1 MALIFL
7 LENGIIYSHKGSYMI
22 SVRWANINDIEE
34 MCKVNTQSW
43 LTTYKSILPK
53 DVLDKRIASEETRI
67 INTKKDLIEHPD
79 NIKLVGLVD
88 ERVVG
93 MCLAGESE
101 TNSFK
106 DAGEIYNLYLLKE
119 YQGLHLGSMMFER
132 AIIELLKQGYNDLVL
147 KCISNN
153 PSCKFYEN
161 KGGKLVEVID
171 CQIYGYP
178 VKENIYF
185 YEDIKKLMK

>member
-1 MALIFL
+1 
-7 LENGIIYSHKGSYMI
+7 MI

-34 MCKVNTQSW
+34 MCRVNTQSW
-43 LTTYKSILPK
+43 LTTYKDILPK
-53 DVLDKRIASEETRI
+53 YVLDQRILSEETRI

-88 ERVVG
+88 DKIVG

-101 TNSFK
+101 TESHK
-106 DAGEIYNLYLLKE
+106 EAGEIYNLYLLEE
-119 YQGLHLGSMMFER
+119 YQGLHLGSKMFER
-132 AIIELLKQGYNDLVL
+132 AIIELIKQGYSDLVL

-153 PSCKFYEN
+153 PACKFYES

-171 CQIYGYP
+171 CNIYGFP
-178 VKENIYF
+178 VKENVYF
-185 YEDIKKLMK
+185 YENIKKLIK